1 MELLIVIGE
10 IFFLVV
16 PVGSWIC
23 PSEACFTE
31 CAVSFIAVA
40 DSLTVVFDWV
50 GTAAV
55 VNEEAVIELEMP
67 N

>member
-1 MELLIVIGE
+1 MIDEF
-10 IFFLVV
+10 FFLGSTV

-31 CAVSFIAVA
+31 CAVPFIDFADPWAVF
-40 DSLTVVFDWV
+40 FDWV
-50 GTAAV
+50 DADAAAV
-55 VNEEAVIELEMP
+55 GDEEEVTELEMP

>member
-1 MELLIVIGE
+1 M
-10 IFFLVV
+10 

-31 CAVSFIAVA
+31 CAVPFIAVA
-40 DSLTVVFDWV
+40 DSLTAFSDWA
-50 GTAAV
+50 GAAAV
-55 VNEEAVIELEMP
+55 VNEEELIELEMP